1 MIYFSPS
8 ILKFPI
14 IFLIFTV
21 TLTIFSPPSSS
32 ISSSFHYCFYF
43 YFSLLPLIMTTH
55 IHMKIPS
62 RDAKSLSAIRWAAS
76 ALTQSI
82 IQPLTHLLSTSTS
95 TSTFTSFPASN
106 RTTMRAH
113 TGTGVGA
120 EVSSAMERV
129 RRYFCLA
136 PVPLSLT

>member
-1 MIYFSPS
+1 M
-8 ILKFPI
+8 
-14 IFLIFTV
+14 
-21 TLTIFSPPSSS
+21 TI
-32 ISSSFHYCFYF
+32 
-43 YFSLLPLIMTTH
+43 H
-55 IHMKIPS
+55 IHIHIKIPS
-62 RDAKSLSAIRWAAS
+62 RDVKSLSAIRWAAS

-82 IQPLTHLLSTSTS
+82 IQPLTHLLSNPP
-95 TSTFTSFPASN
+95 STFTSICTSAPASN

-120 EVSSAMERV
+120 EVSSGMERV

>member
-32 ISSSFHYCFYF
+32 FSSSFHYCFYF

-113 TGTGVGA
+113 TEIGVSAGA
-120 EVSSAMERV
+120 EVTSGMERV
-129 RRYFCLA
+129 RRYFC
-136 PVPLSLT
+136 